1 MFFDGSEVTFGSSEE
16 TDAWIITI
24 NYSHSTHTIVMAL
37 SSNQAENQPQT
48 TAQWVVIGASVAII
62 AIVAG
67 TIVVVLNKKRQKRN
81 I

>member
-1 MFFDGSEVTFGSSEE
+1 
-16 TDAWIITI
+16 
-24 NYSHSTHTIVMAL
+24 MAL

-48 TAQWVVIGASVAII
+48 TAQWIVIGTSVAII